1 MNIRRIIER
10 RIRQQGKGVNAAGDV
25 HAVISANVGEGS
37 SHTHVSSRSRQRIV
51 QRSGHTEVFEERE
64 TSRGGDDERAGG
76 TEHRS

>member
-25 HAVISANVGEGS
+25 HAVISANVGKAS

-51 QRSGHTEVFEERE
+51 QRSGRTEISEEWE
-64 TSRGGDDERAGG
+64 TSPGGDDEPAGG
-76 TEHRS
+76 KDTRS